1 MGDDEQITPD
11 GDYHED
17 NSHKLRS
24 ARFELYGYIRR
35 RAFKQKIMDKTQSL
49 GIRGYC
55 MVHNRDYVSGLI
67 QGRPQQFDEMFK
79 WMSNFENLE
88 YEVDTIRIKRKRA
101 IRYTKHR
108 NFRVDIIPHTE
119 YQDIGDIISDDINDD
134 IINDD
139 EQII

>member
-67 QGRPQQFDEMFK
+67 QGRPQQFDEMLYWFSSFESPEIQFTGFGTCNEHTIDDYTFDTFK
-79 WMSNFENLE
+79 VHP
-88 YEVDTIRIKRKRA
+88 YKP
-101 IRYTKHR
+101 TK
-108 NFRVDIIPHTE
+108 
-119 YQDIGDIISDDINDD
+119 
-134 IINDD
+134 
-139 EQII
+139 